1 MSREPIR
8 QVVIVGGG
16 TSGWMAAAGLSRLL
30 DRRQVAITLVES
42 DDIGTIGVGEATIP
56 TLQTFNTL
64 LGLDEADFVR
74 RTQGTFKLGIEFTD
88 WGRLGDRYLHPF
100 GNYGMDRPEVK
111 FHHMWLKLKAA
122 SRDVGDIGDYN
133 MTLVAARLNRFGK
146 GEGGLSSSLRYAY
159 HLDASLYARYL
170 REYAEAR
177 GVRRQ
182 EGLITG
188 VNQRP
193 DGFVSSVVLKDGRT
207 IEGDL
212 FIDCSGFRGLL
223 IEETLKVGYEDWTHW
238 LPCDRAV
245 AMPCENTDPLLPYT
259 RAMADTAGWRWRIPL
274 QHRMGNGY
282 VYSSAYLDDGA
293 AAARL
298 TETLEGRPLASPRFI
313 RFKAGHRRKLWDRN
327 VVAIGLAGGFI
338 EPLESTSIHLVQ
350 TGISRLALLF
360 PDKAFSPALIDE
372 FNRSSVLEYEQIRD
386 FIILH
391 YKATT
396 RDDTPFWRRCRDM
409 DVPDS
414 LKHKLDLFRDS
425 SRIFRFKDDLF
436 TENSWLAV
444 MLGQGIVPE
453 TYDPVADSIPLEDMD
468 RAIGGL
474 RSAILKAAQALPE
487 HGAFI
492 RSHCSAQGTPMPTG
506 NETSFEQVRT

>member
-1 MSREPIR
+1 
-8 QVVIVGGG
+8 
-16 TSGWMAAAGLSRLL
+16 
-30 DRRQVAITLVES
+30 VES

-56 TLQTFNTL
+56 TLQAFNML

-100 GNYGMDRPEVK
+100 GSYGMDRPEVK
-111 FHHMWLKLKAA
+111 FHHMWLRLKAA
-122 SRDVGDIGDYN
+122 FADVGDIGDYN
-133 MTLVAARLNRFGK
+133 LTHVAARLNRFGK
-146 GEGGLSSSLRYAY
+146 GGVGLASSLRYAY

-177 GVRRQ
+177 GVCRQ
-182 EGLITG
+182 EGMIVG
-188 VNQRP
+188 ANQRE
-193 DGFVSSVVLKDGRT
+193 DGFVSSLALKDGRMVA
-207 IEGDL
+207 GDL

-223 IEETLKVGYEDWTHW
+223 IEETLKAGYEDWTHW

-245 AMPCENTDPLLPYT
+245 AAPCESTEPLLPYT

-282 VYSSAYLDDGA
+282 VYSSAYIDDNS

-298 TETLEGRPLASPRFI
+298 VETLEGRPLASPRFLK
-313 RFKAGHRRKLWDRN
+313 FKAGHRRKLWDKN

-350 TGISRLALLF
+350 TGLSRLLLMF
-360 PDKAFSPALIDE
+360 PDQGFQPALIEE
-372 FNRSSVLEYEQIRD
+372 FNRSSILEYEQIRD

-391 YKATT
+391 YKATR

-414 LKHKLDLFRDS
+414 LKHKLDLFRCGG
-425 SRIFRFKDDLF
+425 RIFRFNDDLF

-444 MLGQGIVPE
+444 LLGQGIVPE
-453 TYDPVADSIPLEDMD
+453 GYDPVADSIPLDDMS
-468 RAIGGL
+468 RAITDL
-474 RSAILKAAQALPE
+474 RAAILKASQSLPE

-492 RSHCSAQGTPMPTG
+492 RSHCRAPGAPSSGSG
-506 NETSFEQVRT
+506 KTSFEQVGI